1 MSHVSQSRIKTT
13 IFMQREAIFE
23 EIKGVLAQIKPS
35 MDLSAINDD
44 SQLVR
49 DVGLDSLTILLLS
62 LAIENKFQFKFE
74 GTPKFNTVGE
84 VLDYIESH
92 STL

>member
-1 MSHVSQSRIKTT
+1 MEREH
-13 IFMQREAIFE
+13 IFNELK
-23 EIKGVLAQIKPS
+23 EILKLIKPS
-35 MDLSAINDD
+35 ADFSKINED

-62 LAIENKFQFKFE
+62 LAIENKFGFKFE
-74 GTPKFNTVGE
+74 GNPKFTTVGE
-84 VLDYIESH
+84 VIDFVSAH

>member
-1 MSHVSQSRIKTT
+1 
-13 IFMQREAIFE
+13 MQRETIFE
-23 EIKGVLAQIKPS
+23 ETKEILIQIKPL
-35 MDLSAINDD
+35 MDFSAINDD

-62 LAIENKFQFKFE
+62 LAIENKFGFKFE

-92 STL
+92 TTR

>member
-1 MSHVSQSRIKTT
+1 MIYDMKRET
-13 IFMQREAIFE
+13 IFEGLK
-23 EIKGVLAQIKPS
+23 EILIQIKPS
-35 MDLSAINDD
+35 MNLSAVNEE

-74 GTPKFNTVGE
+74 GTPKFNTVSE
-84 VLDYIESH
+84 VLDYISSH
-92 STL
+92 TTL